1 MKSGIA
7 LLLAS
12 ALAWSPVARA
22 AEPVT
27 FQNPCAKG
35 DRIVI
40 AAVGDLLFHRQLQM
54 RALVKGKDY
63 RQFWKPVADLLAAAD
78 LTYGN
83 LEGPTAAGVGEGG
96 RVVKDPG
103 RRMDGFVY
111 SDGRPQMN
119 FNFHPSVIDDLKASG
134 FDILSTANNHAF
146 DRGAI
151 GIDRT
156 VEAFDAAAMPFS
168 GTRKRDETS
177 RPWHAITEAKGLRI
191 AWLACTFNLNG
202 FKDRHGQ
209 TLWCYD
215 EQEQVL
221 AEIRV
226 LASRSDIDA
235 VILTPHWGV
244 EGSQVVDGHQKSL
257 AKAAIEAGAA
267 AVIGTHPHVLQPW
280 SVISAGDGRE
290 GLVIYSTGNF
300 VSNQRRVP
308 ERSGIIAV
316 IELVREAGKKA
327 RVTAARFVPTWVVI
341 DGAGHRV
348 VEMGKAGSGGG
359 LAGTLRILPKDNR
372 ISAGDAIDRRLVTC
386 NS

>member
-1 MKSGIA
+1 MA
-7 LLLAS
+7 VAP
-12 ALAWSPVARA
+12 AARA
-22 AEPVT
+22 AEPIA
-27 FQNPCAKG
+27 FRNPCAKG
-35 DRIVI
+35 DRLVI

-54 RALVKGKDY
+54 RALVKGKNY
-63 RQFWKPVADLLAAAD
+63 RQFWAPVAELLASAD

-83 LEGPTAAGVGEGG
+83 LEGPTAAGVAAGG
-96 RVVKDPG
+96 RLVKDPG
-103 RRMDGFVY
+103 RRMDGRVY

-151 GIDRT
+151 GIDKT
-156 VEAFDAAAMPFS
+156 ADALDAAAMPFS
-168 GTRKRDETS
+168 GTRKRDEFS
-177 RPWHAITEAKGLRI
+177 RPWSAVTRANGFRI
-191 AWLACTFNLNG
+191 AWLACTFDLNG

-209 TLWCYD
+209 ALFCYD

-226 LASRSDIDA
+226 LASRPDIDA
-235 VILTPHWGV
+235 VILTPHWGQ
-244 EGSQVVDGHQKSL
+244 EGSHVADGRQKSL

-280 SVISAGDGRE
+280 SVITTDDGRD

-300 VSNQRRVP
+300 VSNQRRLP
-308 ERSGIIAV
+308 ERSGIIAI
-316 IELVREAGKKA
+316 IELTREAGNKA

-348 VEMGKAGSGGG
+348 VEMGKAGSGGA
-359 LAGTLRILPKDNR
+359 LASALRILPGDNR
-372 ISAGDAIDRRLVTC
+372 IGARDAIDRKLVTC
-386 NS
+386 GS